1 METQGVVKTVI
12 NKTVST
18 FIGKLDSITV
28 TAPSRMANIER
39 YSQNNEEIKKKKLI
53 KQQKRKKI
61 DQSLKRNDYSNN
73 EL

>member
-1 METQGVVKTVI
+1 MEIQGIVKTVV

-39 YSQNNEEIKKKKLI
+39 YSQNNEEI
-53 KQQKRKKI
+53 
-61 DQSLKRNDYSNN
+61 
-73 EL
+73 

>member
-18 FIGKLDSITV
+18 FIGNLDSITE

-61 DQSLKRNDYSNN
+61 DQPLKRNDYSNN